1 MIVYLNARYGRS
13 VETIDEFDSSDHNN
27 NLKEFFDYVKKMAHE
42 YRIAGIPV
50 YRSSR
55 STKEWRNGNEN

>member
-13 VETIDEFDSSDHNN
+13 VETIDEFDSSNN
-27 NLKEFFDYVKKMAHE
+27 KNLKEFFDYVKKMMQE